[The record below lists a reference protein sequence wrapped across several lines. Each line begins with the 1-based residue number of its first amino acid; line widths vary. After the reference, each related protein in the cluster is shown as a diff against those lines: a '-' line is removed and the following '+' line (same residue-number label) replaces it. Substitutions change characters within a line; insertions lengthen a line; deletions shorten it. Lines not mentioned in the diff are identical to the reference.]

1 MPIELTFTDDVVGV
15 HPYADKFPMLP
26 ENELEELAES
36 IGTNGLRNPIIV
48 TPGGLII
55 DGRNRWA
62 ACEIA
67 NVDPTVEDY
76 DGEDIAEFVIDCNVT
91 RRNMSTGARAMATAL
106 VLEAD
111 NRRIETK
118 SGGHQWRDGTLRLG
132 NYPNGKESTW
142 GAYLKQCGVVL
153 DYKRDLAEA
162 VVTGDTT
169 LNDAFT
175 QAEAIRTSAERDKIL
190 KRERA
195 KREKA
200 EAAAE
205 AERNAQIVA
214 DLTMAGQQK
223 YLDLIEDEAMTPQ
236 AAWAAYREDTRRE
249 REQAEQARQG
259 RSDLYTGIARG
270 LLTVGSYGA
279 YDDIHDLMAE
289 YDADELNPPQLDRYY
304 EVANL
309 ESAQRFIAE
318 LIEWRKNY
326 EG

>member
-36 IGTNGLRNPIIV
+36 IGTNGLRNPIVV

-67 NVDPTVEDY
+67 NVDPTVEEY

-106 VLEAD
+106 VLQAD
-111 NRRIETK
+111 GRRLDNGRWKRGSVQVGNGQESISETDSAWVK
-118 SGGHQWRDGTLRLG
+118 AMKCAGI
-132 NYPNGKESTW
+132 
-142 GAYLKQCGVVL
+142 VL
-153 DYKRDLAEA
+153 DYASELAA
-162 VVTGDTT
+162 DVVNGDMT
-169 LNDAFT
+169 LNAAYEH
-175 QAEAIRTSAERDKIL
+175 AESFRTSADRKKIMEREK
-190 KRERA
+190 K

-223 YLDLIEDEAMTPQ
+223 YLDLIDSEAMTPQ

-279 YDDIHDLMAE
+279 YDDIPALMAE
-289 YDADELNPPQLDRYY
+289 YNADELNPPQLDRYY